1 MSKKEKQINFNNL
14 IFEKLNINIE
24 TSYVSLLK
32 LIIFQKMDSI

>member
-24 TSYVSLLK
+24 TSHVSLLK